1 MAALILV
8 PGRGLDKGF
17 RRARVEGMKA
27 VSEKELVLVL
37 AGIHG
42 FKKLNVHAQAYTAEA
57 IEKALTPRKAKK
69 MLDLGWY
76 VDQLLGLYENPDG
89 KDKVAILN
97 CLRELMFLGAIQDK
111 NVLARITMVTAPA
124 VKSLSD
130 PFITKLKYRK
140 VS

>member
-1 MAALILV
+1 
-8 PGRGLDKGF
+8 
-17 RRARVEGMKA
+17 MKA
-27 VSEKELVLVL
+27 VSEKELVLAL

-42 FKKLNVHAQAYTAEA
+42 LKKLNVHAQAYTAEA
-57 IEKALTPRKAKK
+57 IEKALTPRKSKK

-76 VDQLLGLYENPDG
+76 VDQLLALYEDPAEKN
-89 KDKVAILN
+89 KVAILN

-111 NVLARITMVTAPA
+111 NVLAKITLATAPA

-130 PFITKLKYRK
+130 PFVTKLKYRK